1 MQIRVL
7 VNEKL
12 LPNKIGTNFGSVSNW
27 ISSKTWFKYDA
38 LTIGNGATVYSW
50 SDRYGATLV
59 DIIKRNGKQFIVV
72 QEDHA
77 ERTDN
82 NGMSE
87 SQSYKYSANPEGKK
101 HYAQI
106 LDIETEDGQK
116 GFILEPRYLN
126 PQTNRFNKDGH
137 RITLGHRSKF
147 HDYSF

>member
-27 ISSKTWFKYDA
+27 LSSKTWFKYDA

-50 SDRYGATLV
+50 SDRYSATLV

-106 LDIETEDGQK
+106 LDIETEDVQR

-126 PQTNRFNKDGH
+126 PQTNRFNKDGN